1 MASQSDIKRISSLS
15 MAKYRQKYAQFV
27 VEGRK
32 LVQEVFHSGLEI
44 QHFLVTEEYRNK
56 NETFGNPVVIS
67 DRDMKKISHHST
79 PPGIAVVVKRE
90 EPKRP
95 EKIQGANLFIDG
107 VSDPGNLGAL
117 LRIADWYGLTEI
129 WLSEDSVDETN
140 PKVIAS
146 SMGSFL
152 RVKCIRTHDFPWQ
165 NNIPAVGADLKGDS
179 IYSFKTPTV
188 PYFLVM
194 GSESHGLRE
203 ETRKTLTNFVH
214 IPKKGGAESLNL
226 SVSTGIILDRLMI
239 P

>member
-44 QHFLVTEEYRNK
+44 QHYVVTEEYRNK
-56 NETFGNPVVIS
+56 NEIFGNPIVVS
-67 DRDMKKISHHST
+67 DRDMKKISHYST
-79 PPGIAVVVKRE
+79 PPGIAVVVNKE
-90 EPKRP
+90 EPQPPKI
-95 EKIQGANLFIDG
+95 IQGANLYVDG

-152 RVKCIRTHDFPWQ
+152 RVRCIRIHGFPWQ

-179 IYSFKTPTV
+179 IYSFEAPKV

-203 ETRKTLTNFVH
+203 KTRKTLTDFVH
-214 IPKKGGAESLNL
+214 IPRRGKAESLNL

>member
-1 MASQSDIKRISSLS
+1 MASQSDIKRISALS
-15 MAKYRQKYAQFV
+15 MAKYRQKYAQFM

-56 NETFGNPVVIS
+56 NEIFGNPEVIS
-67 DRDMKKISHHST
+67 DRDMKKISHHTT
-79 PPGIAVVVKRE
+79 PPGIVVVVKRE

-95 EKIQGANLFIDG
+95 DKIQGVNLFIDG

-117 LRIADWYGLTEI
+117 MRIADWYGLTELWI
-129 WLSEDSVDETN
+129 SDDSVDETN

-152 RVKCIRTHDFPWQ
+152 RVNCIRTNDYPWK
-165 NNIPAVGADLKGDS
+165 NDVPAIGADLNGES
-179 IYSFKTPTV
+179 IYSFEAPSV

-214 IPKKGGAESLNL
+214 IPRKGRAESLNL